1 MTTLKA
7 LEQDIEE
14 AQLSWNH
21 LVELETIANEAKHLH
36 CYLNLPEGKQLL
48 ERLSL
53 RLLWQLLYDTNG
65 SFEFQI
71 QRLERLIEVEQYLN
85 LGISLERSQEL
96 YFNCLYAEILPK
108 TVAEILN
115 DSDKNQLRQLLKLG
129 QRLKVD
135 VSYWL
140 NQLG

>member
-1 MTTLKA
+1 M
-7 LEQDIEE
+7 
-14 AQLSWNH
+14 
-21 LVELETIANEAKHLH
+21 H
-36 CYLNLPEGKQLL
+36 CNLNLPEGKQLL

-53 RLLWQLLYDTNG
+53 RLLWQLLYDASG

-71 QRLERLIEVEQYLN
+71 QRLERLIEVEEHLS

-96 YFNCLYAEILPK
+96 YFNCLHAEILPK

-115 DSDKNQLRQLLKLG
+115 HSDKNQLRQLLKLG
-129 QRLKVD
+129 RKLKVD
-135 VSYWL
+135 VSYWM